1 MQPLRELETALVAE
15 VDVDERHVRTELRH
29 ESNRLG
35 AVGRNPDDVQPFTSE
50 QLSGALEEEGVVVD
64 YDAPHRHP
72 LRIHNR
78 VPVRIPATRN
88 PWASRPASRPPA
100 ATQARAAPR
109 PRPAPPPP
117 AH

>member
-1 MQPLRELETALVAE
+1 MQPLRELEAVLVAE
-15 VDVDERHVRTELRH
+15 VDVDGRPVRTELGQ

-35 AVGRNPDDVQPFTSE
+35 AVGRKPDDVQPFTSE

-78 VPVRIPATRN
+78 VPVRIPANWN
-88 PWASRPASRPPA
+88 PWASRPASRPA
-100 ATQARAAPR
+100 GATQARAATR
-109 PRPAPPPP
+109 P
-117 AH
+117 